1 MLIFFF
7 FFELLSLWS
16 RFPKCAF
23 GGFISEQNKIKPSQ
37 ELNWTKFCLGLGKK
51 VTGREV
57 TEGPV
62 GDELPVSQ
70 HQTFSPAALWRL
82 LLIMWLPADR
92 EDRYLHNKEIYLIK
106 KFRQHFLKDKAERI
120 CSFVQHKSF
129 KSKFFNQLCTT
140 AVLYRQTNKRLT
152 YFHTACPQ
160 SQSLVCWGE
169 KKKPRW
175 HKIHHF
181 KRF

>member
-1 MLIFFF
+1 M
-7 FFELLSLWS
+7 
-16 RFPKCAF
+16 
-23 GGFISEQNKIKPSQ
+23 
-37 ELNWTKFCLGLGKK
+37 
-51 VTGREV
+51 TGREV

-70 HQTFSPAALWRL
+70 QQTFSPAALWWL

-120 CSFVQHKSF
+120 CSFVRYKSF

-140 AVLYRQTNKRLT
+140 ALLYRQTNKRST

-160 SQSLVCWGE
+160 SPSLVCWGE
-169 KKKPRW
+169 KKKTQMTQNTSFQ
-175 HKIHHF
+175 KILGLWYHRPLYPIRAENGV
-181 KRF
+181 KRRSWEQVLPAGGSLMQNRQISSSL